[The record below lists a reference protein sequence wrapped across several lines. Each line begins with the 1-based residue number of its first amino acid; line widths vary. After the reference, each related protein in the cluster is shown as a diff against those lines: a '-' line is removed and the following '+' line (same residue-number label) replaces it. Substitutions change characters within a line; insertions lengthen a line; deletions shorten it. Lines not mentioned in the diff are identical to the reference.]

1 MTTVRRS
8 DWLGCSF
15 GFAGCGTSALSPLGV
30 TGAMTMK
37 MINSTS
43 STSMNGVTFMS
54 HFKLPVPPTAID
66 IRLSSLKTPSPSE
79 LVLLLLD
86 LIGHQPELIDP
97 GCSQIVH
104 HFDHLGVLGPRI
116 GLHIAGLVLATGDQ
130 VLDLGRQIRG
140 FGAILAEEG
149 LAVARDRDHDCV
161 FLLRVGHG
169 DRILRLVEVH
179 ADALGQR

>member
-8 DWLGCSF
+8 EMLGCSF

-54 HFKLPVPPTAID
+54 HFRVLVPTAID
-66 IRLSSLKTPSPSE
+66 IKLSSLKTPSPSE

-86 LIGHQPELIDP
+86 LIRHQPELIDP

-104 HFDHLGVLGPRI
+104 HFDHLGILGPRI
-116 GLHIAGLVLATGDQ
+116 GLHIAGLVLAAGDQ
-130 VLDLGRQIRG
+130 VLHLGRQIHRS
-140 FGAILAEEG
+140 E
-149 LAVARDRDHDCV
+149 
-161 FLLRVGHG
+161 
-169 DRILRLVEVH
+169 
-179 ADALGQR
+179 